1 MTETYRALVLD
12 CDGVLLDS
20 NGVKTRAFGAVAE
33 RFGAAAGREFIRY
46 HLEHPGVSRFDKFR
60 HLLDRHGGEA
70 AAGVTLETLLE
81 DFAGRVAEGLR
92 TCAVAPG
99 LTELRARWPA
109 LTWMMVSAGAQ
120 SELRELFQHRG
131 LAALFDGGI
140 YGSPDTKAHIL
151 SRELAAGRLQRPAL
165 YAGDSR
171 ADHEAAC
178 GAGLD
183 FVFVSDWT
191 AFEDWQ
197 AYCREQALDTLAQL
211 AEIDPLLERGPV
223 TR

>member
-1 MTETYRALVLD
+1 MTEAYRALVLD

-33 RFGAAAGREFIRY
+33 RFGAEAGREFVRY
-46 HLEHPGVSRFDKFR
+46 HLAHPGVSRFDKFR

-70 AAGVTLETLLE
+70 ATGLTLDTLLE
-81 DFAGRVAEGLR
+81 DFAERVADGLR
-92 TCAVAPG
+92 ECAVAPG
-99 LTELRARWPA
+99 LAELRARWPA
-109 LTWMMVSAGAQ
+109 LTWMVVSAGAQ
-120 SELRELFQHRG
+120 SELRALFQHRG

-151 SRELAAGRLQRPAL
+151 ARELDAGRLQTPAL

-171 ADHEAAC
+171 ADHEAAL

-191 AFEDWQ
+191 AFDDWE
-197 AYCREQALDTLAQL
+197 AYCREEALDTVTQL
-211 AEIDPLLERGPV
+211 AGIEPLLARGP
-223 TR
+223 RSQ